1 MDKQEKKI
9 TVGGQAVME
18 GVMMR
23 GPDRV
28 AVAVRKPDG
37 SIVVKDDAF
46 ESISQRIKPFKWPIL
61 RGAVS
66 LIESIVLGIRALSF
80 SGDVAMEEENKKT
93 GKTKEKSPWDTVW
106 MVATVIFSFALGLG
120 LFFYLPLV
128 LTDLLNVKDGILFN
142 LVDGAFRLIIFLS
155 YIYIISLWKE
165 IGRIFEF
172 HGAEHKSVFAFE
184 NKKALDIESARMYST
199 LHPRCGTSFL
209 LIVMLVS
216 IVVFMTLGHPDN
228 VGERFLRIAFVP
240 LIGGIS
246 YEFIRLSEKASGNRF
261 FRLFVLPGLWLQKI
275 TTKDPD
281 DSQLEVAMV
290 ALRCVLGKDPQAG
303 DSKVDVLPQKS

>member
-1 MDKQEKKI
+1 
-9 TVGGQAVME
+9 
-18 GVMMR
+18 
-23 GPDRV
+23 
-28 AVAVRKPDG
+28 
-37 SIVVKDDAF
+37 
-46 ESISQRIKPFKWPIL
+46 
-61 RGAVS
+61 VS
-66 LIESIVLGIRALSF
+66 LVESIVLGVRALSF
-80 SGDVAMEEENKKT
+80 SGDIAMEEENKKA

-106 MVATVIFSFALGLG
+106 MVVTVIFSFALGLG

-155 YIYIISLWKE
+155 YIYVISLWKE
-165 IGRIFEF
+165 IGRVFEF

-184 NKKALDIESARMYST
+184 DKKTLDVESAKMYST

-216 IVVFMTLGHPDN
+216 ILVFMTLGHPDTI
-228 VGERFLRIAFVP
+228 GERFLRIAFVP
-240 LIGGIS
+240 LIGGLS

-275 TTKDPD
+275 TTKEPD

-290 ALRCVLGKDPQAG
+290 ALRCVLGKDPQVG
-303 DSKVDVLPQKS
+303 GSKVEILPQKS